1 MKRVFSLLAA
11 TMVVAAC
18 QDSPV
23 PTAAPTQDLAPVL
36 SMAPQ
41 RGALADRYIVVFKSS
56 VSDVDGEIDRAVRGL
71 GAQVH
76 YRYHSALKGF
86 AATLPGEALQGISR
100 NPNVA
105 YVEADGEVSVVDYQS
120 NPPSWGL
127 DRIDQRSGTDKIYSY
142 GNTGS
147 GAHVYIIDT
156 GTNPNHVE
164 FSGRVAVDDGYD
176 FVDGDDD
183 PMDCHGHGTHVA
195 GTVGGTNTGVAKR
208 VQMVAVRVLD
218 CNGSGSYAGVIAGI
232 DWVTKN
238 HKSPAVANM
247 SLGGGKSTSIND
259 AVKGSVSAGV
269 VYAVAAGNES
279 SDACRKSP
287 ASAPEAITVG
297 ATTSSDNRASYSN
310 YGSCLDIFAPGS
322 SIYSS
327 VYSSTNP
334 LNNTYATWNGTSMA
348 TPHVAGV
355 AALYLTEHPNDEPAQ
370 VAAALTGNATAGVVG
385 SAGRNS
391 PNLLLYSGFIGQ
403 GGGGGGGVD
412 PQTAVHIAG
421 LDGSVASSNK
431 KFWKAAVAITVVDK
445 DGTPVAGATVSGGF
459 SLGGSGSCTTDG
471 TGKCS
476 ITSGNIPLGTDTT
489 FEVTGISG
497 NYDSTANTMT
507 SVSIPSP

>member
-1 MKRVFSLLAA
+1 MKRVVSLLAA

-36 SMAPQ
+36 SMSPQ

-56 VSDVDGEIDRAVRGL
+56 VGDVDAEIDRTVRGL

-105 YVEADGEVSVVDYQS
+105 YVEADGEVSVVTDQS

-127 DRIDQRSGTDKIYSY
+127 DRIDQRSGTNKIYSY

-164 FSGRVAVDDGYD
+164 FSGRVSGGWD
-176 FVDGDDD
+176 FVDNDDN

-195 GTVGGTNTGVAKR
+195 GTVGGTNTGVAKG
-208 VQMVAVRVLD
+208 VLMHAVRVLD
-218 CNGSGSYAGVIAGI
+218 CSGSGSYAGVIAGI
-232 DWVTKN
+232 DWVTAN
-238 HKSPAVANM
+238 HISPAVANM

-259 AVKGSVSAGV
+259 AVKGSVNSGV

-279 SDACRKSP
+279 TDACRKSP

-297 ATTSSDNRASYSN
+297 ATTSLDNRASYSN

-322 SIYSS
+322 AIYSS

-334 LNNTYATWNGTSMA
+334 SNSSYATWSGTSMA

-355 AALYLTEHPNDEPAQ
+355 AALYLTEHPSENPGQ

-391 PNLLLYSGFIGQ
+391 PNLLLYSGFIGL
-403 GGGGGGGVD
+403 GGGGGGGVE
-412 PQTAVHIAG
+412 PQMAVHIAG
-421 LDGSVASSNK
+421 LAGSIASSNK
-431 KFWKAAVAITVVDK
+431 KFWKAAVVITVK
-445 DGTPVAGATVSGGF
+445 DAGGSSVSGATVSGSF
-459 SLGGSGSCTTDG
+459 SPGGSGSCTTDG
-471 TGKCS
+471 TGTCS
-476 ITSGNIPLGTDTT
+476 ITSGNIPLGTNTT
-489 FEVTGISG
+489 FEVTGVSG
-497 NYDSTANTMT
+497 NYDPAANTVT
-507 SVSIPSP
+507 SVPIPSP